1 MSVKTESD
9 SSLLR
14 HQLERLEAQVLREAM
29 LRHKGNKTRVAEE
42 LGLTRVG
49 LRMKLLRLGL
59 EKDRTP
65 F

>member
-1 MSVKTESD
+1 M
-9 SSLLR
+9 
-14 HQLERLEAQVLREAM
+14 QVLREAM

-49 LRMKLLRLGL
+49 VRLKLLRLGL